1 MKIAIVGCG
10 FVADFYLSTLSFH
23 PQLELVGVTDKR
35 PERVKKFA
43 EYHSLPTY
51 ASLEELLADPQV
63 DIVLNLTNPRSHF
76 EVSKAALAAGKH
88 VYSEK
93 PLAMSIDQ
101 AKELVSLAAEK
112 GLHLSSAPCSALSE
126 TAQTVWKALRDNV
139 VGKVYLVYAEM
150 DDGLVH
156 KMPYQHWI
164 SDSGTPWPYQDEF
177 EVGCTLEHAGYYVNW
192 LTMFFGPA
200 QSVTAF
206 SSCLV
211 QDKVKDVVLAPNDT
225 PDFSVACIQFQSGVV
240 ARLTCSIVAT
250 HDHQLRIFGEEGVLS
265 IHDCWKYD
273 DPVYVQRMLRIRR
286 KVLMNPFR
294 QKLPLVRKTPNFKT
308 RGAQKMDFC
317 RGVAEMADAITENRS
332 SRMAADVSLHNNE
345 LAIAIQNSLATGG
358 PYTLTTT
365 FEPPQPMVWA
375 Q

>member
-10 FVADFYLSTLSFH
+10 FVADYYLSTLSFH
-23 PQLELVGVTDKR
+23 PQLELVGVTDQLPDR
-35 PERVKKFA
+35 RQKFS
-43 EYHSLPTY
+43 EFHSVSTY
-51 ASLEELLADPQV
+51 ASLDELLADPQV

-76 EVSKAALAAGKH
+76 EVSKAALEAGKH

-93 PLAMSIDQ
+93 PLAMAIDD
-101 AKELVSLAAEK
+101 AKSLATIAQEK
-112 GLHLSSAPCSALSE
+112 GLYLSSAPCSALSE
-126 TAQTVWKALRDNV
+126 TAQTVWKALREEAI
-139 VGKVYLVYAEM
+139 GKVYLVYAEM

-156 KMPYQHWI
+156 KMPYQQWI
-164 SDSGTPWPYQDEF
+164 STSGMPWPYKDEF

-200 QSVTAF
+200 RSVTAF

-211 QDKVKDVVLAPNDT
+211 KDKVQDVTLEPSDT
-225 PDFSVACIQFQSGVV
+225 PDFSVACIQFESGVV

-250 HDHQLRIFGEEGVLS
+250 HDHELRIFGEDGILS
-265 IHDCWKYD
+265 VHDCWNYG

-286 KVLMNPFR
+286 KVLMNPFK
-294 QKLPLVRKTPNFKT
+294 QKVSLVRKPPKFKT

-317 RGVAEMADAITENRS
+317 RGVAEMADAITENRP

-345 LAIAIQNSLATGG
+345 LAIAIQNAFTTGA
-358 PYTLTTT
+358 PYQLTTT
-365 FEPPQPMVWA
+365 FEPLTPMLWA
-375 Q
+375 K